1 MLTTVYRNVSSKSVF
16 NHLTSAL
23 VWLGAVQDSVVY
35 KQFKIFINNSNL
47 NVGGCPTYVPTVAD
61 IINLQESTCRTRVR
75 ESNRASAMLIRCK
88 FNIIPIRST
97 DIKDPGILHWNM
109 QMNNE

>member
-35 KQFKIFINNSNL
+35 KQFKMFINNLNL
-47 NVGGCPTYVPTVAD
+47 NVGGCPIYVPTIA
-61 IINLQESTCRTRVR
+61 ESDGTST
-75 ESNRASAMLIRCK
+75 LIRHVLK
-88 FNIIPIRST
+88 LDKP
-97 DIKDPGILHWNM
+97 
-109 QMNNE
+109 